1 MLEVDS
7 KNDTIVTMSIEKVP
21 FTKRCMNLYINIK
34 WGIHT
39 HTEAFT
45 APAAALY
52 TNMSLRIECLYRQ
65 MLLQTA
71 AFAHRCLCA
80 RMLLHRRLYTQMRL
94 HARAAQL
101 GSEYHYQWIPM
112 DAFGFLDV
120 VGFSGTLSVRLWLSC
135 GTI

>member
-1 MLEVDS
+1 
-7 KNDTIVTMSIEKVP
+7 MSISNGA
-21 FTKRCMNLYINIK
+21 F
-34 WGIHT
+34 T
-39 HTEAFT
+39 HTEAST

-94 HARAAQL
+94 HAGAAQL